1 MTFNITYK
9 SSVQRDL
16 KKLSKDVARRVLDDL
31 EYDLSR
37 NAHAQPILHG
47 AFAGLR
53 KLRVGDYRVIYVL
66 HDDTVLVLRIGHR
79 KDVYK

>member
-1 MTFNITYK
+1 LTFNITYK

-16 KKLSKDVARRVLDDL
+16 KKLSTDVARRVLDDL
-31 EYDLSR
+31 EYEVSR
-37 NAHAQPILHG
+37 HAHAQPLLQG

-53 KLRVGDYRVIYVL
+53 KLRVGAYRVIYVL

-79 KDVYK
+79 KGVYK